1 VSIEIPTEPVV
12 TSEVRRRM
20 RADDDG
26 GLWLVFFDPTGV
38 QLLCLG
44 VEEGMHCADELFRRH
59 LIELIRHVDAHRVVL
74 AIHRPDGR
82 PRRIDRMVW
91 QDLTRRLQDEW
102 PNQVDLLIVGDE
114 TTWAPRRRPRPRA
127 A

>member
-1 VSIEIPTEPVV
+1 MPLEIPIQPVV

-26 GLWLVFFDPTGV
+26 GLWLVFFDRTGV

-44 VEEGMHCADELFRRH
+44 VEEGTHSIDELFRRH
-59 LIELIRHVDAHRVVL
+59 LVELIRHVDAHRVVL

-82 PRRIDRMVW
+82 PRRADRMLW
-91 QDLTRRLQDEW
+91 REISRRLADEW
-102 PNQVDLLIVGDE
+102 PHQVDLLVVGDE
-114 TTWAPRRRPRPRA
+114 TTWAPRPRPRRRA